1 MFLMIDNYD
10 SFTYNLVQYFQ
21 ILGVEMQV
29 RRNDSITVDE
39 ALHSGAEAIVLSPGP
54 GRPENAGI
62 LIDLVRQ
69 AGNMPLLGVCLGH
82 QAIGYAF
89 GAKIVPAQRLMHGKV
104 SAVTHDGHGLF
115 EGLENPFQAVRYHS
129 LAVDKTTLP
138 ECLIPTASSEDGELM
153 GIRHRTRLIE
163 GIQYHP
169 ESVLTQ
175 SGKRQLRNFIRMVKK
190 YREAHVGEFASC

>member
-29 RRNDSITVDE
+29 VRNDQITVE
-39 ALHSGAEAIVLSPGP
+39 AALNSGAEAIILSPGP

-62 LIDLVRQ
+62 LVDLVRK
-69 AGNMPLLGVCLGH
+69 AGDMPLLGVCLGH

-89 GAKIVPAQRLMHGKV
+89 GAKVISAQRLMHGKL
-104 SAVTHDGHGLF
+104 SAVTHDGKGLF
-115 EGLENPFQAVRYHS
+115 AGLENPFQAVRYHS
-129 LAVDKTTLP
+129 LAIDRATLP
-138 ECLIPTASSEDGELM
+138 DELIATATSEDGELM
-153 GIRHRTRLIE
+153 GLRHKTRLIE

-175 SGKRQLRNFIRMVKK
+175 SGKRQLRNFIRMVRE
-190 YREAHVGEFASC
+190 YRSGGVKC